1 MIPPNAYRLDG
12 FFMAFVAFT
21 YDLMNG
27 SETWSSMWC
36 SLHISL
42 DVDRHWMD
50 KRSLCSDY
58 SWGDRIRLL
67 LFQISAVLVGFRRE
81 QRYFGF
87 FFFFYLSFFTW
98 NSFGSTKKLGPKIFF
113 IVQGWFCRL
122 APTHILFGYGFLLEE
137 KLLSRQANV
146 LSWNVLNSA
155 WFAIWDLS
163 ELILVPFWLCMV
175 HDSIFCFRFSLFRSK
190 RLSDSG
196 ALEKASIL

>member
-58 SWGDRIRLL
+58 SWEDRIRLL

-87 FFFFYLSFFTW
+87 LFLSFFTW
-98 NSFGSTKKLGPKIFF
+98 NSFGSTKKLGLKIFF
-113 IVQGWFCRL
+113 LLFKGGFVVLLQRISYLVMAFCWRKSCFLDEPTSCLGTFWTVPGSQLGIFQSWSQCLSGYVWFMIPCRFVF
-122 APTHILFGYGFLLEE
+122 AFLF
-137 KLLSRQANV
+137 
-146 LSWNVLNSA
+146 
-155 WFAIWDLS
+155 
-163 ELILVPFWLCMV
+163 
-175 HDSIFCFRFSLFRSK
+175 FRSK